1 MIIILTIIMIM
12 SPATPYTL
20 QFAPET
26 IDHLHAIERKYH
38 RLIRQTVNEQL
49 RYTPEEETRN
59 RKPMEPPAPFG
70 ATWELRFGP
79 DNRFR
84 VFYEVDS
91 AALVVWI
98 LAVGIKRRNR
108 LCIGGEELAL

>member
-1 MIIILTIIMIM
+1 MVM

-26 IDHLHAIERKYH
+26 IAHLHAIERKYH

-49 RYTPEEETRN
+49 RFTPEKETRN
-59 RKPMEPPAPFG
+59 RKPLELPAPFG
-70 ATWELRFGP
+70 APWELRLGP
-79 DNRFR
+79 DHRFR

-91 AALVVWI
+91 AEFVVWI
-98 LAVGIKRRNR
+98 LAVGVKKRTR
-108 LCIGGEELAL
+108 LLIGGEELEL